1 MFKSI
6 LAHLTATDCDQPVL
20 STSLQLASTCAGH
33 IDCLRVNPDLNAV
46 ATQIEQTGMAGWIT
60 LSDRLSAM
68 ETEAKERTKTAQA
81 AFASFC
87 RNERI
92 QNAADP
98 PGPGA
103 VSCSWL
109 EETGEELERI
119 MQLSRHHDTVVIAGG
134 ADRAGRLPQ
143 DVMGAIVIGSG
154 RPVIFAP
161 ETQHSGDFN
170 VVAVAWKDTAEAARA
185 VTAAMPLLKRAQR
198 IEVFSATEANNSVSE
213 TELSHEGI
221 LQYFRWHGLNVTSH
235 LLAPAMHTSSEAVLD
250 AVNRAGADLLIM
262 GAYGHTRLRELL
274 FGGFTRHVLRGAN
287 LPIFMF
293 H

>member
-6 LAHLTATDCDQPVL
+6 LAHLTGSNCDQPVL
-20 STSLQLASTCAGH
+20 STSLQLARTCAGH

-68 ETEAKERTKTAQA
+68 EKEAKERTRTAQA

-87 RNERI
+87 RNEGI

-98 PGPGA
+98 PGTDA

-109 EETGEELERI
+109 DETGDEAERI
-119 MQLSRHHDTVVIAGG
+119 TRASRHHDAVVIAGG
-134 ADRAGRLPQ
+134 ADRPGRLPHE
-143 DVMGAIVIGSG
+143 VLGAIVIGSG

-161 ETQHSGDFN
+161 ESQHAGGFN
-170 VVAVAWKDTAEAARA
+170 VIAVAWKDTAEAARA
-185 VTAAMPLLKRAQR
+185 MTAAMPLLKRAQR
-198 IEVFSATEANNSVSE
+198 IEVFSATESNDSVPE
-213 TELSHEGI
+213 IELSHEKI
-221 LQYFRWHGLNVTSH
+221 LEYFRWHGMNVTSH
-235 LLAPAMHTSSEAVLD
+235 LLAPAMQTSVDAVLD
-250 AVNRAGADLLIM
+250 AVNRADADLLVM
-262 GAYGHTRLRELL
+262 GAYGHTRVRELI